1 VQNRRST
8 RFRRIA
14 TVASIKLAERDRT
27 IIKFVHRHRFLRS
40 RQIIALVGGSKQQIL
55 RRLQLLFHHGY
66 LERPRAQLRY
76 YERGGSEPIVYGL
89 GNKGGSLLRKER
101 GTVVDSD
108 AWSEKNNA
116 IGRVY
121 LDHALFVSEI
131 MVSTELACRKHGIR
145 LLHEDE
151 LELPKKEGVCRW
163 WVKILGGM
171 RLGVVPDQV
180 FALEYAD
187 RDGNVER
194 THFFL
199 EADRGTM
206 PVVRTNLNQTSFRR
220 KLLAYEA
227 TWANK
232 VHQRHLGIQRF
243 RVLTVTTIP
252 GRVESLLEACS
263 RLKRG
268 HGLFLFADQAAQGK
282 DLLSRVW
289 RSCKDAD
296 LHPLLG

>member
-1 VQNRRST
+1 
-8 RFRRIA
+8 
-14 TVASIKLAERDRT
+14 VAL
-27 IIKFVHRHRFLRS
+27 LGGS
-40 RQIIALVGGSKQQIL
+40 RQPIL

-76 YERGGSEPIVYGL
+76 YEHGGSEPIAYGL

-101 GTVVDSD
+101 SMVVDSD

-121 LDHALFVSEI
+121 LDHALFVSEV
-131 MVSTELACRKHGIR
+131 MVSIEISCRKHGIR

-151 LELPKKEGVCRW
+151 LELPKNEGVCRW
-163 WVKILGGM
+163 WVKIQGGM

-180 FALEYAD
+180 FALEYPD

-243 RVLTVTTIP
+243 RVLAVTTIP
-252 GRVESLLEACS
+252 SRVESLLEACS

-268 HGLFLFADQAAQGK
+268 HGLFLFADQAAQEK
-282 DLLSRVW
+282 DLLSPVW